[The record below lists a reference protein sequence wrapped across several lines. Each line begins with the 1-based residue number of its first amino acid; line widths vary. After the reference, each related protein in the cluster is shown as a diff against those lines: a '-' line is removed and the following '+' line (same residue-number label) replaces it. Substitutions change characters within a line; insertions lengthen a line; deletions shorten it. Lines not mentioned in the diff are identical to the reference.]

1 MDRSSG
7 RRLRRWLPE
16 TAVAIALLLLPFAFE
31 RWLGSVDL
39 LTRILIWG
47 IFGLGFDLLFGKT
60 GLLSFG
66 QGAFYGTGGFVT
78 AYLLTS
84 GTLDNAWLAM
94 LIGIAAAAAF
104 SVVVGF
110 LALRRVGIYF
120 AMITLA
126 FGELS
131 YFLENSPLAMWTGGE
146 NGLPGVP
153 APVIRI
159 DGLAYTFAG
168 SWPSYQLVAGF
179 YFIGFALARFV
190 VNSPVGSVLTAIQQ
204 NTLRTAALG
213 HDVRA
218 YKLAVFVLAAAF
230 AGCGGALL
238 GIFQSYMPP
247 DAFALETSGQLVIQ
261 TVIGGAGTLI
271 GPTVGAA
278 IWLTLRDLLQ
288 LVPAIG
294 DLWKFIL
301 GLVFVLLVTFT
312 PNGVVGTIVRLWAH
326 FRPRRFDAAKG
337 KDHPEQAAAREA
349 LLAPL
354 PVAAARHTKADAA
367 ASLALDVRD
376 IRKSYGGVHAVGG
389 VSLALPEGRVHAI
402 IGPNGAGKSTF
413 LRLLAREEN
422 PDSGQILLHG
432 IDVTAADV
440 TAAYQKGMAK
450 SYQINQL
457 FPRLTVRQNLRI
469 GVLGRHRGRLR
480 LDIFRAADGFSE
492 VERIVAAL
500 IEELGLAA
508 CADLPV
514 DTLAYGEK
522 RRIELG
528 LALASRPS
536 VLLLDEPLAG
546 LSPAEREGVK
556 QLIRKLRKG
565 RTIILVEHDM
575 DAVFKLAEQITVLQ
589 EGCKLAEGSPR
600 EISSD
605 PRVKEAYLGGTAL
618 P

>member
-1 MDRSSG
+1 MAHADR
-7 RRLRRWLPE
+7 RQLTRWLPE
-16 TAVAIALLLLPFAFE
+16 LSMVIALLILPFVFG

-39 LTRILIWG
+39 FTRILIWG
-47 IFGLGFDLLFGKT
+47 VFGLGFDLLFGRT

-66 QGAFYGTGGFVT
+66 QAAFYGIGGFVT

-84 GTLDNAWLAM
+84 GDLDNVWLAM
-94 LIGIAAAAAF
+94 AIGVAAASAF

-131 YFLENSPLAMWTGGE
+131 YFLENSPLAKLTGGE

-153 APVIRI
+153 APTIALG
-159 DGLAYTFAG
+159 GLHYSFAG

-179 YFIGFALARFV
+179 FFVGFVLARFV
-190 VNSPVGSVLTAIQQ
+190 LLSPVGAVLTAIRQ
-204 NTLRTAALG
+204 NPQRTAALG

-218 YKLAVFVLAAAF
+218 YKVAVFVLAAAF
-230 AGCGGALL
+230 AGAGGALL

-271 GPTVGAA
+271 GPAVGAA

-288 LVPAIG
+288 TVPAIG

-301 GLVFVLLVTFT
+301 GFLFVLLVTFM
-312 PNGVVGTIVRLWAH
+312 PNGVVGTIMRLWVRY
-326 FRPRRFDAAKG
+326 RPGAPAVAAG
-337 KDHPEQAAAREA
+337 VDRPGDAAAREA

-354 PVAAARHTKADAA
+354 PPARGRGSAS
-367 ASLALDVRD
+367 SLALEARAVS
-376 IRKSYGGVHAVGG
+376 KSYGGIHAVED
-389 VSLALPEGRVHAI
+389 VSLALPQGRFHAI

-413 LRLLAREEN
+413 LRLLAHEEAPN
-422 PDSGQILLHG
+422 SGQILLHG
-432 IDVTAADV
+432 IDIAGADV
-440 TAAYQKGMAK
+440 TTAYQAGIAK

-457 FPRLTVRQNLRI
+457 FPQLTVRQNLRI
-469 GVLGRHRGRLR
+469 GALGRERGRMR
-480 LDIFRAADGFSE
+480 FDIFRAAESFANAE
-492 VERIVAAL
+492 AVVAAL
-500 IEELGLAA
+500 IAELDLAA
-508 CADLPV
+508 CADLAVNILP
-514 DTLAYGEK
+514 YGEK
-522 RRIELG
+522 RRLEIG

-546 LSPAEREGVK
+546 LSPAEREDAK
-556 QLIRKLRKG
+556 RLIRNLSKG

-575 DAVFKLAEQITVLQ
+575 DAVFALAQQITVLH
-589 EGCKLAEGSPR
+589 EGRKLAEGSPKQ
-600 EISSD
+600 ISND
-605 PRVKEAYLGGTAL
+605 PRVKEAYLGGAA

>member
-1 MDRSSG
+1 MDQANDRA
-7 RRLRRWLPE
+7 LQRWLPE
-16 TAVAIALLLLPFAFE
+16 LAMAVALVLLPFVFD
-31 RWLGSVDL
+31 RWFGSVDL
-39 LTRILIWG
+39 FTRILIWG
-47 IFGLGFDLLFGKT
+47 IFGLGFDLLFGRA

-66 QGAFYGTGGFVT
+66 QGAFYGAGGFVT

-84 GTLDNAWLAM
+84 NTLDNVWLAM
-94 LIGIAAAAAF
+94 AIGVAAAAAF
-104 SVVVGF
+104 SLVVGI
-110 LALRRVGIYF
+110 LALRRIGIYF

-131 YFLENSPLAMWTGGE
+131 YFLENSPLANWTGGE

-153 APVIRI
+153 APSIAV
-159 DGLAYTFAG
+159 GGFVYNFAG

-179 YFIGFALARFV
+179 FLAGFVFARFIV
-190 VNSPVGSVLTAIQQ
+190 LSPVGAVLTAIRQ
-204 NTLRTAALG
+204 NPLRTAALG

-218 YKLAVFVLAAAF
+218 YKLAVFVLAAIF
-230 AGCGGALL
+230 AGCGGVLL

-247 DAFALETSGQLVIQ
+247 DAFALDTSGQLVIQ

-278 IWLTLRDLLQ
+278 IWLTLRDVLQ
-288 LVPAIG
+288 QVPAIG

-301 GLVFVLLVTFT
+301 GGVFVILVTFM
-312 PNGVVGTIVRLWAH
+312 PNGVVGTIVRLWSH
-326 FRPRRFDAAKG
+326 YRPRQ
-337 KDHPEQAAAREA
+337 PQAITAGAPGGTPAREA

-354 PVAAARHTKADAA
+354 PAALGA
-367 ASLALDVRD
+367 ASAPLALEARDVE
-376 IRKSYGGVHAVGG
+376 KAYGGIRAVDG
-389 VSLALPEGRVHAI
+389 VSLALPAGRFHAI

-413 LRLLAREEN
+413 LRLLAREET

-432 IDVTAADV
+432 ADVATADV
-440 TAAYQKGMAK
+440 TAAYQSGMAK

-457 FPRLTVRQNLRI
+457 FPQLTVRQNLRI
-469 GVLGRHRGRLR
+469 GALGRHRGRLR
-480 LDIFRAADGFSE
+480 LDIFRAAESFAE
-492 VERIVAAL
+492 VEAIIAAL
-500 IEELGLAA
+500 IVELELDA
-508 CADLPV
+508 CADLV
-514 DTLAYGEK
+514 VNTLPYGEK

-556 QLIRKLRKG
+556 QLIRNLRKG

-575 DAVFKLAEQITVLQ
+575 DAVFELAEQITVLH
-589 EGCKLAEGSPR
+589 EGRKLAEGTAK
-600 EISSD
+600 EISND
-605 PRVKEAYLGGTAL
+605 PRVREAYLGGTAT

>member
-1 MDRSSG
+1 MAHADR
-7 RRLRRWLPE
+7 RQLTRWLPE
-16 TAVAIALLLLPFAFE
+16 LSMVVALSILPFVFD

-39 LTRILIWG
+39 FTRILIWG
-47 IFGLGFDLLFGKT
+47 VFGLGFDLLFGRT

-66 QGAFYGTGGFVT
+66 QAAFYGTGGFVT

-84 GTLDNAWLAM
+84 GDLDNVWLAM
-94 LIGIAAAAAF
+94 AIGVAAAAAF
-104 SVVVGF
+104 SVLVGF

-120 AMITLA
+120 TMITLA

-131 YFLENSPLAMWTGGE
+131 YFLENSPLAKLTGGE

-153 APVIRI
+153 APTI
-159 DGLAYTFAG
+159 DLGGLHYSFAG

-179 YFIGFALARFV
+179 FFAGFVLVRFV
-190 VNSPVGSVLTAIQQ
+190 LLSPVGAVLTAIRQ
-204 NTLRTAALG
+204 NPQRTAALG

-271 GPTVGAA
+271 GPAVGAA

-288 LVPAIG
+288 TVPAIG

-301 GLVFVLLVTFT
+301 GFLFVLLVTFM
-312 PNGVVGTIVRLWAH
+312 PNGVVGTIMRLWVRYWPRAPAAPAAAD
-326 FRPRRFDAAKG
+326 RPGD
-337 KDHPEQAAAREA
+337 AAAREA

-354 PVAAARHTKADAA
+354 PPALGRGSAS
-367 ASLALDVRD
+367 SLALEARAVS
-376 IRKSYGGVHAVGG
+376 KSYGGIHAVEG
-389 VSLALPEGRVHAI
+389 VSLNLPQGRFHAI

-413 LRLLAREEN
+413 LRLLAHEEAPN
-422 PDSGQILLHG
+422 SGQILLHG
-432 IDVTAADV
+432 IDIAGADV
-440 TAAYQKGMAK
+440 TAAYQAGIAK

-457 FPRLTVRQNLRI
+457 FPQLTVRQNLRI
-469 GVLGRHRGRLR
+469 GALGRERGRMR
-480 LDIFRAADGFSE
+480 FDIFRAAESFANAE
-492 VERIVAAL
+492 AVVAAL
-500 IEELGLAA
+500 IAELDLAA
-508 CADLPV
+508 CADLAVNILP
-514 DTLAYGEK
+514 YGEK
-522 RRIELG
+522 RRLEIG

-546 LSPAEREGVK
+546 LSPAEREDVK
-556 QLIRKLRKG
+556 RLIRNLSKG

-575 DAVFKLAEQITVLQ
+575 DAVFALAEQITVLH
-589 EGCKLAEGSPR
+589 EGRKLAEGSPK
-600 EISSD
+600 EISND
-605 PRVKEAYLGGTAL
+605 PRVKEAYLGGAA